1 MATRAVKGT
10 GIHVQGANQ
19 LLRTVRAMDKDLVE
33 QVREGAHTIADKF
46 IAQVKGAASGPAES
60 KAAAGLK
67 VYRDMYPKVGFAA
80 GTAAG
85 VSGGAKLGQ
94 FFFGH
99 EFGSNQGPTTSQF
112 PTRSAGYFF
121 YATMRAKG
129 EGYALDWFDMVTT
142 AMTKEWNR
150 GAAAAEAGAP

>member
-1 MATRAVKGT
+1 VATRKVKGT

-33 QVREGAHTIADKF
+33 QVRQGAHTIADKF
-46 IAQVKGAASGPAES
+46 LAQVKGAASGSAQS
-60 KAAAGLK
+60 QAASGLK

-85 VSGGAKLGQ
+85 VSGGAKLGE

-112 PTRSAGYFF
+112 PSRSAGNFF

-129 EGYALDWFDMVTT
+129 EGYALDWFDLVTS
-142 AMTKEWNR
+142 AMSKEWNK
-150 GAAAAEAGAP
+150 GAAAAAAGAP